1 MGITGVREPDAREP
15 EPNQHQ
21 DRGRALS
28 VCSIEDG
35 RFHLG
40 NVPPDVV
47 SHSWR
52 AGIFAARSRIYSLP
66 VCFHGNGAISL

>member
-28 VCSIEDG
+28 VSSIEDG

-40 NVPPDVV
+40 NVPPDVI
-47 SHSWR
+47 SHGWR
-52 AGIFAARSRIYSLP
+52 AGTFPA
-66 VCFHGNGAISL
+66 